1 MAEQQQP
8 DTRPPPPGEADLY
21 SAETRVGPLPKALL
35 ESLRAI
41 RRAEAPP
48 EIETNQDEPQDQ
60 PSETAVAP
68 PEEPVREEIMP
79 PSDAAPISVPARSM
93 TSEDLLLEPGVPD
106 LEGTDAESTEPT
118 FDKPIRFIK
127 RGASPSIPDDQL
139 PTGTAFGSHGVGS
152 LLLLAVIVAGFA
164 AAFLAWKLQ

>member
-1 MAEQQQP
+1 MAEHQQP
-8 DTRPPPPGEADLY
+8 DTRPPPPGEEDLY

-41 RRAEAPP
+41 HRAEEAP
-48 EIETNQDEPQDQ
+48 EISTNQDEL
-60 PSETAVAP
+60 ETPAADAP
-68 PEEPVREEIMP
+68 VEDRLLEEAMP

-93 TSEDLLLEPGVPD
+93 TSEDLLLNPGVPD
-106 LEGTDAESTEPT
+106 LEGTDSESTEPT

-127 RGASPSIPDDQL
+127 RGASPSIPDAEL

-152 LLLLAVIVAGFA
+152 LLLLAVIVAGLA
-164 AAFLAWKLQ
+164 AAFLAWKLG

>member
-8 DTRPPPPGEADLY
+8 DTRPPPPGEEDLY
-21 SAETRVGPLPKALL
+21 SAETRVGPLPKDLL

-41 RRAEAPP
+41 RRAEEPP
-48 EIETNQDEPQDQ
+48 EIETNQDELETPAA
-60 PSETAVAP
+60 ETASEDP
-68 PEEPVREEIMP
+68 PPDEVMP

-93 TSEDLLLEPGVPD
+93 TSEDLMLHPGVPD

-127 RGASPSIPDDQL
+127 RGASPSIPDEQL

>member
-8 DTRPPPPGEADLY
+8 DTVPPPPGEDDVY
-21 SAETRVGPLPKALL
+21 SAETRVGPLPKDLL

-48 EIETNQDEPQDQ
+48 EIETNQDEPADTDDLAAGGALFDE
-60 PSETAVAP
+60 PAP
-68 PEEPVREEIMP
+68 G
-79 PSDAAPISVPARSM
+79 SDNAPISVPARSM
-93 TSEDLLLEPGVPD
+93 TSEDLLLHPGVPD
-106 LEGTDAESTEPT
+106 LDGTESDSSEL
-118 FDKPIRFIK
+118 DMPIRFIK
-127 RGASPSIPDDQL
+127 RGAAPSIPDEQL
-139 PTGTAFGSHGVGS
+139 ATGTAFGSHGIGP